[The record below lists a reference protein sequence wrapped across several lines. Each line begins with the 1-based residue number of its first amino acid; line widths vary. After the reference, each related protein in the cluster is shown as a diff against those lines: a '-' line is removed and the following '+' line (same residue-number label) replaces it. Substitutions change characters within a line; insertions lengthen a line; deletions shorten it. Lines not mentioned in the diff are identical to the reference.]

1 MNDEKEK
8 KSDVSQVTLILLTAL
23 SLLAFFADGAAL
35 IMLSM
40 EIRAT
45 SAAFVVYGMAVL
57 FTVSALLIFVFR
69 KEKIK
74 NYLSEKITKIKIIK
88 YLKKFSVF
96 EKSITDYG
104 YRTLMTSAFMLFFNF
119 AYVNYLVWMAVSYRS
134 SYFAAMA
141 GYYAWLAITRTAIVA
156 SQFLLEKHGK
166 FNERNGFII
175 SLVAGICFI
184 IAAGGSIAP
193 SLQMISGTYP
203 QGGKIFDIVINAL
216 FCLIKTFSAVL
227 QCLRATAFRHPVT
240 IALRNLSLIAA
251 MMSML
256 TLQIPIIIVFGGG
269 STLWEMVAS
278 YGTVIFAATSVI
290 GAVTIIKAVIGLNNS
305 ARESFSVNSDDKFS
319 EK

>member
-1 MNDEKEK
+1 MNDGKEK
-8 KSDVSQVTLILLTAL
+8 RSDVSRATLIWLTVLAI
-23 SLLAFFADGAAL
+23 LAFFADGAAL

-57 FTVSALLIFVFR
+57 FTVPAILVFVFR

-74 NYLSEKITKIKIIK
+74 SYLSEKITKTKILI

-96 EKSITDYG
+96 EKSISDYG
-104 YRTLMTSAFMLFFNF
+104 YRTLITSAIMLFFNF
-119 AYVNYLVWMAVSYRS
+119 AYVNYLIWMAVSYRS

-141 GYYAWLAITRTAIVA
+141 GYYAWLAITRTAIVV
-156 SQFLLEKHGK
+156 SQFLLEKYGK
-166 FNERNGFII
+166 FNERNASVLAFT
-175 SLVAGICFI
+175 AGICFV

-193 SLQMISGTYP
+193 SLQMIFGTYP
-203 QGGKIFDIVINAL
+203 QGGTVFDIVVSAL
-216 FCLIKTFSAVL
+216 FCVIKTFSAVL
-227 QCLRATAFRHPVT
+227 QCLRATASRHPVT

-269 STLWEMVAS
+269 STLWEMVAA
-278 YGTVIFAATSVI
+278 YGAVIFAATL
-290 GAVTIIKAVIGLNNS
+290 AIGLATVIKSLKGLRNS
-305 ARESFSVNSDDKFS
+305 RTDLAGHDGSGT